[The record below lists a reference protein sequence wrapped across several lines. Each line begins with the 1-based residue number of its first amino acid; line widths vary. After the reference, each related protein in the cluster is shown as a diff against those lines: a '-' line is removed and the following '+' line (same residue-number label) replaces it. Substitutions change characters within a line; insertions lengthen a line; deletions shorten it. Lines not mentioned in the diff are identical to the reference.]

1 MSVHR
6 LCRAIV
12 GDLTLT
18 AVTDVMVDGRQNEP
32 TVHGPGKEGA

>member
-18 AVTDVMVDGRQNEP
+18 AVTDV
-32 TVHGPGKEGA
+32 TSKEEVT